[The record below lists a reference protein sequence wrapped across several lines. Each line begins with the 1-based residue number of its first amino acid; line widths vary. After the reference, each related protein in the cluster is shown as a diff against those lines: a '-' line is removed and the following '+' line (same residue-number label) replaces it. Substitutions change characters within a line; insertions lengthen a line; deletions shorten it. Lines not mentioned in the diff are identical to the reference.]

1 MLVEVV
7 QEQVNL
13 THLDKVVK
21 VVVEEE
27 DLLLVHLDQVLHK
40 VALELP
46 IEVAVEV
53 VDLTNVL
60 DLVVLVVKV

>member
-7 QEQVNL
+7 EEQVNL